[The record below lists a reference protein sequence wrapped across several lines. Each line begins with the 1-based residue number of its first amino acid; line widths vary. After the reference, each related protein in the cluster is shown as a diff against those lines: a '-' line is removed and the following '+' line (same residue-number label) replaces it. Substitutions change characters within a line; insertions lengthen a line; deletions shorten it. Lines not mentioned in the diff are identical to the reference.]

1 MSTLTAMAATNNP
14 TKTAPAA
21 KGTETMTKFKYPA
34 ALMLCLAGLG
44 SGGVS
49 AQSMI
54 LKNAAG
60 GTLVQY
66 PLTTSASC
74 VLTGTGDIELK
85 PQPAAGTSGDGWCPQ
100 GAAPTAPTFPAALSV
115 TPTAIITGNTVSA
128 SWTSAGAQTCSGTA
142 TRNGSAVTVSGWT
155 GSQPTTSPA
164 PSLQFT
170 ISSAGAYVFTI
181 TCTNTAGST
190 PSSSTTINVSD
201 PGTGACAGVTPTF
214 ANLTRQ
220 TTFTNTSEL
229 QQTGNG
235 NNELALGAIDVTDYA
250 PFMGPEFPK
259 VRADI
264 GLLPVKRDQYVAM
277 AFNTGTVTAAR
288 YGVGPPNPNRFGS
301 IEWVPPNQ
309 FGASVLV
316 AITECPGDFTNLPVA
331 VGDPSGNDECRV
343 SGTESR
349 LEWGVDPTG
358 GNNFVCR
365 LKENTA
371 YYVNVAFVNFST
383 GNLTCNA
390 PETSGSNI
398 NACRWL
404 RILR

>member
-21 KGTETMTKFKYPA
+21 KGTETMTKFKYSA
-34 ALMLCLAGLG
+34 ALLLCLAGLG

-201 PGTGACAGVTPTF
+201 PGTGACAGVPPSPF

-220 TTFTNTSEL
+220 TTFNNTTAL
-229 QQTGNG
+229 R
-235 NNELALGAIDVTDYA
+235 NEANQNMPLGATSISFWS
-250 PFMGPEFPK
+250 PFIGTQFPQIRGENG
-259 VRADI
+259 V
-264 GLLPVKRDQYVAM
+264 LPVEVGKFVAFE
-277 AFNTGTVTAAR
+277 FNTGTVTLAA
-288 YGVGPPNPNRFGS
+288 YGGAPGAPTTPNRFGTV
-301 IEWVPPNQ
+301 EWVPPGSNEGQ
-309 FGASVLV
+309 PVV
-316 AITECPGDFTNLPVA
+316 AISECPGVFDNLPA
-331 VGDPSGNDECRV
+331 APGDPNNNAECRGLQ
-343 SGTESR
+343 SGSGGIT
-349 LEWGVDPTG
+349 WGIDPT

-365 LKENTA
+365 LQENKT
-371 YYVNVAFVNFST
+371 YYVNVAYVNFST
-383 GNLTCNA
+383 GLSTCA
-390 PETSGSNI
+390 VPDAT
-398 NACRWL
+398 NACHWL
-404 RILR
+404 ETVR